1 MAINATNIY
10 PIDNQPSKGV
20 GVAIPFN
27 GPAVFRTTYTTKDAI
42 RYNLINLLLTGPQE
56 RPFNPGF
63 GAGLQTFIF
72 EQLSQGN
79 IEDIQEYIEVA
90 IAEFFPNIQ
99 ATVELRADEDR
110 NTLFTVINYSITN
123 TGVTDT
129 IQLNLNNA

>member
-1 MAINATNIY
+1 MAINATKIA
-10 PIDNQPSKGV
+10 PIDNIPSKGV
-20 GVAIPFN
+20 GIAIPFN

-42 RYNLINLLLTGPQE
+42 KANLINLLLTSPEE
-56 RPFNPGF
+56 RPFKPGF

-79 IEDIQEYIEVA
+79 VEEIQEYIEVS
-90 IAEFFPNIQ
+90 IAEFFPSIQ

-110 NTLFTVINYSITN
+110 NTLFTVINYTITN

-129 IQLNLNNA
+129 IQLNLSNA

>member
-1 MAINATNIY
+1 MAINATKIY

-20 GVAIPFN
+20 GIALPLN
-27 GPAVFRTTYTTKDAI
+27 GPAVFKTTYTTKDSI
-42 RYNLINLLLTGPQE
+42 RYNLINLLLTGPRE
-56 RPFNPGF
+56 RPFKPGF

-79 IEDIQEYIEVA
+79 IEEIQEYIEVS
-90 IAEFFPNIQ
+90 IAEFFPSIQ

-110 NTLFTVINYSITN
+110 NTLFTVINYTITN

>member
-1 MAINATNIY
+1 MAINATKIY

-20 GVAIPFN
+20 GIAIPFN
-27 GPAVFRTTYTTKDAI
+27 GPAVFRTTYTTKDSI
-42 RYNLINLLLTGPQE
+42 RYNLINLLLTGPRE
-56 RPFNPGF
+56 RPFRPGF

-79 IEDIQEYIEVA
+79 IEEIQEYIEVS

-110 NTLFTVINYSITN
+110 NTLFTVIDYTITN

-129 IQLNLNNA
+129 IQLNLSNA